1 MRLAK
6 QHSDRELIQIEE
18 KKRRQAQMDEEAA
31 RRLQQLEIGEYKK
44 SKGVNGAGP
53 KEKVL
58 INIHKQLMLS

>member
-6 QHSDRELIQIEE
+6 QHSDRELKEIEE

-31 RRLQQLEIGEYKK
+31 RRLQQLELGGHKK
-44 SKGVNGAGP
+44 SKGVNGAGA